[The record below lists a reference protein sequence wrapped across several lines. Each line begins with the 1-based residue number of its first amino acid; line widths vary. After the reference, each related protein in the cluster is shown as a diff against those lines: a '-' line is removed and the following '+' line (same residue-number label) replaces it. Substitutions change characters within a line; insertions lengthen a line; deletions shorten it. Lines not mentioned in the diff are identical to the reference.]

1 MCIDDLND
9 EIVSG
14 DGCPI
19 YCREA
24 DRIAADGHE
33 CIGPIIGDHDLCP
46 KVADLKRRDVEEVL
60 AASWVRIEVGDDV
73 GAEGEYE
80 RVVAIAALMVSLP
93 PAPSSTSLP
102 LPPLSTSSSPVPTKV
117 CPLLPPVKIWPP
129 TFVTAISMACVIT
142 SRPLLA

>member
-1 MCIDDLND
+1 MCKDDLND

-46 KVADLKRRDVEEVL
+46 KVGDLKRRDVEEVL

-80 RVVAIAALMVSLP
+80 RVVAIAALDGVVAARTVENVAAL
-93 PAPSSTSLP
+93 A
-102 LPPLSTSSSPVPTKV
+102 
-117 CPLLPPVKIWPP
+117 
-129 TFVTAISMACVIT
+129 TAEHV
-142 SRPLLA
+142 LLAGSHEGLPSIAAGKDLAADVRDRDLNGLRLA